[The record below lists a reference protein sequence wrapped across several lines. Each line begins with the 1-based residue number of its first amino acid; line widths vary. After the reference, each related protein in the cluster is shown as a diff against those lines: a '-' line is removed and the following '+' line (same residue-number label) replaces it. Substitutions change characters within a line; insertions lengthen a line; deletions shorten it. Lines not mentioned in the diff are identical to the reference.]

1 MTERETEAYRL
12 RYTEGMTYREIANAM
27 GVDAVGVAAG
37 LWLWASMIAVPD
49 NIDTIVS
56 ELQRIGRLNA
66 SAAGAACI
74 AAVCGVILF
83 AIQLIQR

>member
-1 MTERETEAYRL
+1 MDISWTLIVSGIGA
-12 RYTEGMTYREIANAM
+12 A
-27 GVDAVGVAAG
+27 AVGVAAG
-37 LWLWASMIAVPD
+37 LWLWAAMIAAPD